1 MNAPCGREAVLT
13 LTISAVERDTG
24 LSKDTLRMWE
34 RRYGFP
40 VPDRD
45 ANGERVYPLHQV
57 EKLQLIKR
65 LMDRGHRPGKII
77 TRSVDDLQ
85 ALDHHLRAEVEPTD
99 NVRAMIDLVRT
110 HQLPE
115 LRRQLFQLLMRDGL
129 KDFVL
134 ETVSKLNGAV
144 GDAWMRGEM
153 AVFEE
158 HLYTE
163 LVQMVLRNAIATIP
177 QQARRP
183 RVLLTTFPN
192 ESHGLGL
199 LMVEALLTLEGATCI
214 PLGVETPL
222 PQIARAAQAHQ
233 ADVVALS
240 FSANFNEKQAQSGL
254 QDLRGMLDGAIEIW
268 AGGRGLS
275 RARKPIDGV
284 RVAVDLATTAD
295 AVSNW
300 RKHNSTF

>member
-1 MNAPCGREAVLT
+1 MT

-40 VPDRD
+40 LPDRD
-45 ANGERVYPLHQV
+45 ANGERVYPIQQV

-77 TRSVDDLQ
+77 PRSADDLA
-85 ALDHHLRAEVEPTD
+85 ALDRELRSEVAPED
-99 NVRAMIDLVRT
+99 NVSAMIDLVRT

-129 KDFVL
+129 RDFVL

-144 GDAWMRGEM
+144 GQAWMRGEM

-163 LVQMVLRNAIATIP
+163 LVQTVLRNAIATIP
-177 QQARRP
+177 QQARGP

-199 LMVEALLTLEGATCI
+199 LMVEALLTMEGATCI

-222 PQIARAAQAHQ
+222 PQIARAAQAHR

-240 FSANFNEKQAQSGL
+240 FSVNFNEKHALAGL
-254 QDLRGMLDGAIEIW
+254 QDLRGMLDGATEIW
-268 AGGRGLS
+268 AGGAGIA

-284 RVAVDLATTAD
+284 QVTVDLNATAD
-295 AVSNW
+295 VVSRW
-300 RKHNSTF
+300 RKQHSTL

>member
-1 MNAPCGREAVLT
+1 MT
-13 LTISAVERDTG
+13 LSISAVERDTG

-40 VPDRD
+40 IPDRD
-45 ANGERVYPLHQV
+45 VNGERVYPLQQV

-77 TRSVDDLQ
+77 GRGIDDLA
-85 ALDHHLRAEVEPTD
+85 ALDRNLRSDSAPAD
-99 NVRAMIDLVRT
+99 DVRAMIDLVRT

-134 ETVSKLNGAV
+134 ETVSALNDAV
-144 GDAWMRGEM
+144 GRAWMCGDM

-163 LVQMVLRNAIATIP
+163 LVQTVLRNAIAAMP

-183 RVLLTTFPN
+183 RMLLTTFPN
-192 ESHGLGL
+192 ESHGIGL
-199 LMVEALLTLEGATCI
+199 LMVEALLTLEGVTCI

-222 PQIARAAQAHQ
+222 PQIARAAQAHD

-240 FSANFNEKQAQSGL
+240 FSTNFNEKHASAGL
-254 QDLRGMLDGAIEIW
+254 RDLRSLLDGDIEIW
-268 AGGRGLS
+268 AGGRGLA
-275 RARKPIDGV
+275 RARKGIDGV
-284 RVAVDLATTAD
+284 RIVVDLTAMED
-295 AVSNW
+295 VVARW
-300 RKHNSTF
+300 RKHNTTL

>member
-1 MNAPCGREAVLT
+1 MT
-13 LTISAVERDTG
+13 LSISAVERDTG

-40 VPDRD
+40 IPNRD
-45 ANGERVYPLHQV
+45 ANGERVYPLQQV

-77 TRSVDDLQ
+77 ARSVDDLA
-85 ALDHHLRAEVEPTD
+85 ALDRDSRSDAPEAD

-115 LRRQLFQLLMRDGL
+115 LRQQLFQLLMRDGL

-144 GDAWMRGEM
+144 GQAWMRGEM

-163 LVQMVLRNAIATIP
+163 LVQTVLRNAIAAIP
-177 QQARRP
+177 QQGRRP

-199 LMVEALLTLEGATCI
+199 LMVEALLTLEGAACI

-222 PQIARAAQAHQ
+222 PQIARAADAHQ

-240 FSANFNEKQAQSGL
+240 FSANFNEKQALAGL
-254 QDLRGMLDGAIEIW
+254 QDLRGMLAGDIEIW
-268 AGGRGLS
+268 AGGQGLARG
-275 RARKPIDGV
+275 RKPIAGV
-284 RVAVDLATTAD
+284 QVTVNLTDTPD
-295 AVSNW
+295 AVARW
-300 RKHNSTF
+300 RKHNPTV